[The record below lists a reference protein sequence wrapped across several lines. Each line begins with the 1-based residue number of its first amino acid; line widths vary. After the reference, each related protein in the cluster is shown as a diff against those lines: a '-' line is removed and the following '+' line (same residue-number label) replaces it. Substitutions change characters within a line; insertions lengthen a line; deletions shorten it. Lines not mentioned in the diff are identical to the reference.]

1 MEELGR
7 LHGEKRISFGLK
19 IATSYVEIRGRIILV
34 IRNWVSK
41 DPKREARAMGG
52 VEKCTIAHPKMRP
65 YEIWGN
71 ESGEK
76 TFLKAVKATKGL
88 LRP

>member
-41 DPKREARAMGG
+41 DPKREARAVGGSRKMYHCPSQDEAIGNMG
-52 VEKCTIAHPKMRP
+52 K
-65 YEIWGN
+65 
-71 ESGEK
+71 
-76 TFLKAVKATKGL
+76 
-88 LRP
+88 